1 MFEHLPVVTDDN
13 YGVLVEKELMVLF
26 ERYRCLEQGTLDIR
40 EVTEYACKDLK
51 ERNPNLVEAIYS
63 CSYTVAGTLEAL
75 GASKNAANLAGVLC
89 LTNVLPILRLIDR
102 SLESQELE
110 HELIR

>member
-1 MFEHLPVVTDDN
+1 MFEHLPIVTDDN
-13 YGVLVEKELMVLF
+13 YGVLVEKELMVIF
-26 ERYRCLEQGTLDIR
+26 ERYQCLEQEKLELR

-51 ERNPNLVEAIYS
+51 KRNPNLVEAIYS

-110 HELIR
+110 HKLIR